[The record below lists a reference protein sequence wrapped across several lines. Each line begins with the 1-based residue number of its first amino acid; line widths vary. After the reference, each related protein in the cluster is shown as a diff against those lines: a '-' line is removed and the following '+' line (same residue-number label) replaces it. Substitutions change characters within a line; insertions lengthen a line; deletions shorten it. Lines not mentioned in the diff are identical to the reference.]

1 MPVSKK
7 KSDNEPVGEDP
18 CRLRLRGRSETT
30 DEPAETEKKS
40 AREKDTA
47 DPFEIHV
54 DSLKLDRMKADSTKL
69 RSINR
74 EEDAFKLNAKVSQ

>member
-40 AREKDTA
+40 AREKDLKAGGIIPRVVDTFTHVKDRPEKKSTSA
-47 DPFEIHV
+47 EI
-54 DSLKLDRMKADSTKL
+54 LNYL
-69 RSINR
+69 RGLVR
-74 EEDAFKLNAKVSQ
+74 D